1 MQRKKGEECR
11 NAERERFQ
19 QWHRISA
26 SILWRKGR
34 AGAVEDISMAS
45 VGNRE
50 DNSTYLL
57 GKTKEELDAVTGKS
71 PLCYGSHA
79 RENKKE
85 PFWSSKSSK

>member
-11 NAERERFQ
+11 EGKVSAMAQDCSFNTLEERACWSCRGYF
-19 QWHRISA
+19 H
-26 SILWRKGR
+26 GR
-34 AGAVEDISMAS
+34 RGKL
-45 VGNRE
+45 RE

-57 GKTKEELDAVTGKS
+57 GKNKEELDAVTGKS

-85 PFWSSKSSK
+85 PFWSSRSSE